1 VCYNCGCG
9 VADDDMGKK
18 PIHEGGGSLVESDF
32 VHMAKEWGMSVGETK
47 KEVLKTLKKQVEK

>member
-1 VCYNCGCG
+1 